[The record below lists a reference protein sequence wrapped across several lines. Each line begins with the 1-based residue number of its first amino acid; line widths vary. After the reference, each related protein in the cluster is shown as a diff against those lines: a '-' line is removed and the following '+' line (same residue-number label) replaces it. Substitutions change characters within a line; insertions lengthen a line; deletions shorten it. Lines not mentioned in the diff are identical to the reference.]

1 MEMEAMD
8 VPFMIR
14 KLTVI
19 YTQRELAKLLQ
30 VSAMTIT
37 SWKKGWYRPNSE
49 RLTKLVELYNGSSAA
64 ARTEA

>member
-14 KLTVI
+14 KLTEL

-30 VSAMTIT
+30 VSAMTVT
-37 SWKKGWYRPNSE
+37 SWKKGWYRPNTE
-49 RLTKLVELYNGSSAA
+49 RLTKLVELYHGAFTA
-64 ARTEA
+64 ARTEE